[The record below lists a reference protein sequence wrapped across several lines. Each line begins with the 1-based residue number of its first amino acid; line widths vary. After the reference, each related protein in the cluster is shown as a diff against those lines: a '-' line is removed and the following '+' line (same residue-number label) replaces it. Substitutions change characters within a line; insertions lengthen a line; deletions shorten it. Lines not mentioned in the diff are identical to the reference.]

1 LSDQSCYHPEILGN
15 AIGIQRLKK
24 HGDTLPT
31 KIAQSMLQR
40 IVSEEFPP
48 GTLLP
53 SERELQDD
61 YQVSRAV
68 VREAIKLL
76 ASRKLVAISRG
87 QGAVVASD
95 FTEPVVDA
103 LLLAFHRS
111 QIHAEDIFS
120 VRKLLEPQA
129 AALAAQ
135 NVTIQQIRTLT
146 AITNSFEQISF
157 DGENTDFKVSLLR
170 W

>member
-1 LSDQSCYHPEILGN
+1 
-15 AIGIQRLKK
+15 
-24 HGDTLPT
+24 
-31 KIAQSMLQR
+31 MLQR

-76 ASRKLVAISRG
+76 ASRKLVVISRG

-95 FTEPVVDA
+95 FT
-103 LLLAFHRS
+103 
-111 QIHAEDIFS
+111 
-120 VRKLLEPQA
+120 
-129 AALAAQ
+129 
-135 NVTIQQIRTLT
+135 
-146 AITNSFEQISF
+146 
-157 DGENTDFKVSLLR
+157 
-170 W
+170 